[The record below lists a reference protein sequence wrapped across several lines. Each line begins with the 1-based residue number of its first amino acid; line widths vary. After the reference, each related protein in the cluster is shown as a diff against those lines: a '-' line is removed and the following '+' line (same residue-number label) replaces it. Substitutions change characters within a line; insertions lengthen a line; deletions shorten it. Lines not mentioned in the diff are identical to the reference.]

1 MKRKLNLSCLILGIV
16 IFLIGCSSNKATVSK
31 SSNSNKTSQETAQA
45 AKITKTEEATQTPPN
60 KEASISESSAEINSN
75 TEANFNT
82 PTKTEGGV
90 PVLMYHS
97 IGYEKDNPVRLPVEH
112 LEKQMKYLKDNNY
125 TTLSMEE
132 LYNYFQN
139 DKPIPEKSIV
149 LTFDDGYLD
158 NYIKL
163 YPILK
168 KYGFKGTIFVITNA
182 IDKEK
187 DYLLS
192 NQLKELDKNC
202 LAIESHTAGH
212 ENLSELPYN
221 KQLKTLKTS
230 KEYLEKTL
238 NREVNYIAY
247 PYGKYNEET
256 LRAVK
261 DAGYKM
267 AFTTAGKWSD
277 KSDGILT
284 LDRVYI
290 SGFFDLD
297 TFIRRITN
305 PNYWKMG

>member
-1 MKRKLNLSCLILGIV
+1 MKRKLNISCIILGIV
-16 IFLIGCSSNKATVSK
+16 FFLMGCSNDKAAVSK
-31 SSNSNKTSQETAQA
+31 SSNSTTNKTSKETSQ
-45 AKITKTEEATQTPPN
+45 ITESK
-60 KEASISESSAEINSN
+60 KSEKN
-75 TEANFNT
+75 TEASSDKEAKLNT

-97 IGYEKDNPVRLPVEH
+97 IGYEKDNPVRLPVEN

-125 TTLSMEE
+125 STLSMDD
-132 LYNYFQN
+132 LYDYFEN
-139 DKPIPEKSIV
+139 NKPIPEKSIV

-158 NYIKL
+158 NYTKL
-163 YPILK
+163 YPVLK
-168 KYGFKGTIFVITNA
+168 KYGFKGTIFVITNT

-192 NQLKELDKNC
+192 SQLKELDKSC
-202 LAIESHTAGH
+202 LAIESHTASH
-212 ENLSELPYN
+212 ENLSELSYD
-221 KQLKTLKTS
+221 KQLKTLKAS

-247 PYGKYNEET
+247 PFGKYNEET
-256 LRAVK
+256 LRAAK

-267 AFTTAGKWSD
+267 AFTTDGKWSD

-305 PNYWKMG
+305 PNFH

>member
-1 MKRKLNLSCLILGIV
+1 MKRNLNLSCIIIAIV
-16 IFLIGCSSNKATVSK
+16 IFLMGCSNNKAVVSK
-31 SSNSNKTSQETAQA
+31 SSNSNKTPKETGQA
-45 AKITKTEEATQTPPN
+45 AKSNKTKENTQPPSN
-60 KEASISESSAEINSN
+60 KEASISESSTQSDSN
-75 TEANFNT
+75 TEANFNL
-82 PTKTEGGV
+82 PTKIEGGV

-97 IGYEKDNPVRLPVEH
+97 IGYEKDNPVRLPIEN

-125 TTLSMEE
+125 TTLSMED
-132 LYNYFQN
+132 LYNYFEN
-139 DKPIPEKSIV
+139 NKPIPEKSIV

-158 NYIKL
+158 NYTRL

-168 KYGFKGTIFVITNA
+168 KYDFKGTIFVITNA

-192 NQLKELDKNC
+192 NQLKELDKDC

-212 ENLSELPYN
+212 ENLSELPYD

-238 NREVNYIAY
+238 NKKVTYIAY

-267 AFTTAGKWSD
+267 AFTTDGKWSD

-305 PNYWKMG
+305 PNY

>member
-1 MKRKLNLSCLILGIV
+1 MKRKLNISCIILGIV
-16 IFLIGCSSNKATVSK
+16 FFLVGCSNNKAAVSE
-31 SSNSNKTSQETAQA
+31 SLNSNKTSKETAQA
-45 AKITKTEEATQTPPN
+45 AKSNRTEEDIQT
-60 KEASISESSAEINSN
+60 SSN
-75 TEANFNT
+75 TETELNT

-97 IGYEKDNPVRLPVEH
+97 IGYEKDNPVRLPVEN

-125 TTLSMEE
+125 TTLSMDE
-132 LYNYFQN
+132 LYNYFEN
-139 DKPIPEKSIV
+139 NKPIPENSIV

-158 NYIKL
+158 NYTKL

-168 KYGFKGTIFVITNA
+168 KYGFKGTIFVITNT

-187 DYLLS
+187 DYLLTS
-192 NQLKELDKNC
+192 QLKELDKNS

-212 ENLSELPYN
+212 ENLSQLPYD
-221 KQLKTLKTS
+221 KQLKTLKAS

-247 PYGKYNEET
+247 PFGKYNEET
-256 LRAVK
+256 VKAAK

-267 AFTTAGKWSD
+267 AFTTDGKWSD
-277 KSDGILT
+277 KSDGMLT

-297 TFIRRITN
+297 MFIRRVTN
-305 PNYWKMG
+305 PNFY

>member
-1 MKRKLNLSCLILGIV
+1 MKRHLKLSCTILGIV
-16 IFLIGCSSNKATVSK
+16 MFLIGCTNNKSAVPKVAVSK
-31 SSNSNKTSQETAQA
+31 IAVSNSSNSNTDKTSTETAET
-45 AKITKTEEATQTPPN
+45 AK
-60 KEASISESSAEINSN
+60 SNSN
-75 TEANFNT
+75 TEANFISHA
-82 PTKTEGGV
+82 KTEVVKDVGI

-97 IGYEKDNPVRLPVEH
+97 IGYEKDNPVRLPVEN

-132 LYNYFQN
+132 LYNYFEN
-139 DKPIPEKSIV
+139 NKAIPKKSIV

-158 NYIKL
+158 NYTKL
-163 YPILK
+163 YPVLK

-182 IDKEK
+182 IDKGK

-212 ENLSELPYN
+212 ENLSELPYD
-221 KQLKTLKTS
+221 KQLKTLKSS
-230 KEYLEKTL
+230 KEYLERTL

-247 PYGKYNEET
+247 PFGKYNQET
-256 LRAVK
+256 LRAAK
-261 DAGYKM
+261 NAGYKM

-297 TFIRRITN
+297 TFIRRVTN
-305 PNYWKMG
+305 PDYY